1 MILFFEWK
9 YEFISSMKRFIDDL
23 RSENVIM
30 LEYLKNRK
38 HTVILNIE
46 AIINWIGNDK
56 IIVREFELLK
66 KSICEKNGYNF
77 DYIND
82 LGLLGDIILKEKEI
96 VKQVYNIKD
105 ENIKINRDNSN
116 LSIESKWLVP

>member
-1 MILFFEWK
+1 MTIVVMRIKIWIIVFFEWK

-38 HTVILNIE
+38 HTVMLNIE

-56 IIVREFELLK
+56 ITVTELELLK
-66 KSICEKNGYNF
+66 KSICENIVDKV
-77 DYIND
+77 
-82 LGLLGDIILKEKEI
+82 LK
-96 VKQVYNIKD
+96 IK
-105 ENIKINRDNSN
+105 
-116 LSIESKWLVP
+116 

>member
-1 MILFFEWK
+1 MTIVVIRIKIWTIVFFEWK

-56 IIVREFELLK
+56 ITVTELELLK
-66 KSICEKNGYNF
+66 KSICEK
-77 DYIND
+77 
-82 LGLLGDIILKEKEI
+82 I
-96 VKQVYNIKD
+96 VNKVLNIK
-105 ENIKINRDNSN
+105 
-116 LSIESKWLVP
+116 

>member
-1 MILFFEWK
+1 MTIVVMRIKIWIIVFFEWK

-23 RSENVIM
+23 RSENLIM

-56 IIVREFELLK
+56 IIVRELELLK
-66 KSICEKNGYNF
+66 KSICEK
-77 DYIND
+77 
-82 LGLLGDIILKEKEI
+82 I
-96 VKQVYNIKD
+96 VNKVLNIK
-105 ENIKINRDNSN
+105 
-116 LSIESKWLVP
+116 

>member
-1 MILFFEWK
+1 MTIVVMRIKIWIIVFFEWK

-56 IIVREFELLK
+56 IIVTELELLK
-66 KSICEKNGYNF
+66 KSICEK
-77 DYIND
+77 
-82 LGLLGDIILKEKEI
+82 I
-96 VKQVYNIKD
+96 VNKVLNIK
-105 ENIKINRDNSN
+105 
-116 LSIESKWLVP
+116 

>member
-1 MILFFEWK
+1 MTIVVMRIKIWIILFFEWK

-56 IIVREFELLK
+56 IIVRELELLK
-66 KSICEKNGYNF
+66 KSICEK
-77 DYIND
+77 
-82 LGLLGDIILKEKEI
+82 I
-96 VKQVYNIKD
+96 VNKVLNIK
-105 ENIKINRDNSN
+105 
-116 LSIESKWLVP
+116 

>member
-1 MILFFEWK
+1 MTIVVMRIKIWTIVFFEWK

-23 RSENVIM
+23 RSKNVIM

-56 IIVREFELLK
+56 ITVTELELLK
-66 KSICEKNGYNF
+66 KSICEK
-77 DYIND
+77 
-82 LGLLGDIILKEKEI
+82 I
-96 VKQVYNIKD
+96 VNKVLNIK
-105 ENIKINRDNSN
+105 
-116 LSIESKWLVP
+116 

>member
-1 MILFFEWK
+1 MTIVVMRIKIWIIVFFEWK
-9 YEFISSMKRFIDDL
+9 YEFISSMKRLIDDL
-23 RSENVIM
+23 RSENLIM

-66 KSICEKNGYNF
+66 KSICEK
-77 DYIND
+77 
-82 LGLLGDIILKEKEI
+82 I
-96 VKQVYNIKD
+96 VNKVLNIK
-105 ENIKINRDNSN
+105 
-116 LSIESKWLVP
+116 

>member
-1 MILFFEWK
+1 MKPVIYPLINCMTIVVMRMKIWIIVFFEWK

-56 IIVREFELLK
+56 ITVTELELLK
-66 KSICEKNGYNF
+66 KSICEN
-77 DYIND
+77 
-82 LGLLGDIILKEKEI
+82 I
-96 VKQVYNIKD
+96 VDKVLNIK
-105 ENIKINRDNSN
+105 
-116 LSIESKWLVP
+116 

>member
-1 MILFFEWK
+1 MTIVVMRIKIWIIVFFEWK

-56 IIVREFELLK
+56 ITVTELELLK
-66 KSICEKNGYNF
+66 KSICENIVDKV
-77 DYIND
+77 
-82 LGLLGDIILKEKEI
+82 LK
-96 VKQVYNIKD
+96 IK
-105 ENIKINRDNSN
+105 
-116 LSIESKWLVP
+116 

>member
-1 MILFFEWK
+1 MTIVVMRIKIWIIVFFEWK

-56 IIVREFELLK
+56 ITVTELELLK
-66 KSICEKNGYNF
+66 KSICEN
-77 DYIND
+77 
-82 LGLLGDIILKEKEI
+82 I
-96 VKQVYNIKD
+96 VD
-105 ENIKINRDNSN
+105 
-116 LSIESKWLVP
+116 

>member
-1 MILFFEWK
+1 MTIVVMRIKIWMILFFEWK

-23 RSENVIM
+23 RSENLIM

-56 IIVREFELLK
+56 IIVRELELLK
-66 KSICEKNGYNF
+66 KSICEK
-77 DYIND
+77 
-82 LGLLGDIILKEKEI
+82 I
-96 VKQVYNIKD
+96 VNKVLNIK
-105 ENIKINRDNSN
+105 
-116 LSIESKWLVP
+116 

>member
-1 MILFFEWK
+1 MTIVVMRIKIWIIVFFEWK
-9 YEFISSMKRFIDDL
+9 YEFISSIKRFIDDL

-56 IIVREFELLK
+56 ITVTELELLK
-66 KSICEKNGYNF
+66 KSICENIVDKV
-77 DYIND
+77 
-82 LGLLGDIILKEKEI
+82 LK
-96 VKQVYNIKD
+96 IK
-105 ENIKINRDNSN
+105 
-116 LSIESKWLVP
+116 

>member
-1 MILFFEWK
+1 MTIVVMRIKIWIIVFFEWK

-23 RSENVIM
+23 RSENLIM

-56 IIVREFELLK
+56 ITVIELELLK
-66 KSICEKNGYNF
+66 KSICENIVDKV
-77 DYIND
+77 
-82 LGLLGDIILKEKEI
+82 LK
-96 VKQVYNIKD
+96 IK
-105 ENIKINRDNSN
+105 
-116 LSIESKWLVP
+116 

>member
-1 MILFFEWK
+1 MKPVIYPLINCKTIVVMRIKIWIIVFFEWK

-56 IIVREFELLK
+56 ITVTELELLK
-66 KSICEKNGYNF
+66 KSICENIVDKV
-77 DYIND
+77 
-82 LGLLGDIILKEKEI
+82 LK
-96 VKQVYNIKD
+96 IK
-105 ENIKINRDNSN
+105 
-116 LSIESKWLVP
+116 

>member
-1 MILFFEWK
+1 MTIVVMRIKIWIIVFFEWK

-56 IIVREFELLK
+56 IIVRELELLK
-66 KSICEKNGYNF
+66 KSICENIVDKV
-77 DYIND
+77 
-82 LGLLGDIILKEKEI
+82 LK
-96 VKQVYNIKD
+96 IK
-105 ENIKINRDNSN
+105 
-116 LSIESKWLVP
+116 

>member
-1 MILFFEWK
+1 MTIVVMRIKIWMILFFEWK

-23 RSENVIM
+23 SSENVIM

-56 IIVREFELLK
+56 IIVRELELLK
-66 KSICEKNGYNF
+66 KSICEK
-77 DYIND
+77 
-82 LGLLGDIILKEKEI
+82 I
-96 VKQVYNIKD
+96 VNKVLNIK
-105 ENIKINRDNSN
+105 
-116 LSIESKWLVP
+116 

>member
-1 MILFFEWK
+1 MTIVVMRIKIWIIVFFEWK

-56 IIVREFELLK
+56 IIVRELELLK
-66 KSICEKNGYNF
+66 KSICEK
-77 DYIND
+77 
-82 LGLLGDIILKEKEI
+82 I
-96 VKQVYNIKD
+96 VNKVLNIK
-105 ENIKINRDNSN
+105 
-116 LSIESKWLVP
+116 

>member
-1 MILFFEWK
+1 MKPVIYPLINCKTIVVMRIKIWIIVFFEWK

-56 IIVREFELLK
+56 ITVTELELLK
-66 KSICEKNGYNF
+66 KSICEK
-77 DYIND
+77 
-82 LGLLGDIILKEKEI
+82 I
-96 VKQVYNIKD
+96 VNKVLNIK
-105 ENIKINRDNSN
+105 
-116 LSIESKWLVP
+116 

>member
-1 MILFFEWK
+1 MTIVVMRIKLWIIVFFEWK

-56 IIVREFELLK
+56 ITVTELELLK
-66 KSICEKNGYNF
+66 KSICEN
-77 DYIND
+77 
-82 LGLLGDIILKEKEI
+82 I
-96 VKQVYNIKD
+96 VDKVLNIK
-105 ENIKINRDNSN
+105 
-116 LSIESKWLVP
+116 

>member
-1 MILFFEWK
+1 MTIVVMRIKIWIIVFFEWK

-66 KSICEKNGYNF
+66 KSICEK
-77 DYIND
+77 
-82 LGLLGDIILKEKEI
+82 I
-96 VKQVYNIKD
+96 VNKVLNIK
-105 ENIKINRDNSN
+105 
-116 LSIESKWLVP
+116 

>member
-1 MILFFEWK
+1 MTIVVMRIKIWIIVFFEWK

-56 IIVREFELLK
+56 ITVTELELLK
-66 KSICEKNGYNF
+66 KSICEK
-77 DYIND
+77 
-82 LGLLGDIILKEKEI
+82 I
-96 VKQVYNIKD
+96 VNKVLNIK
-105 ENIKINRDNSN
+105 
-116 LSIESKWLVP
+116 

>member
-1 MILFFEWK
+1 MTIVVIRIKIWTIVFFEWK

-56 IIVREFELLK
+56 IIVRELELLK
-66 KSICEKNGYNF
+66 KSICEK
-77 DYIND
+77 
-82 LGLLGDIILKEKEI
+82 I
-96 VKQVYNIKD
+96 VNKVLNIK
-105 ENIKINRDNSN
+105 
-116 LSIESKWLVP
+116 

>member
-1 MILFFEWK
+1 MTIVVMRIKIWTIVFFEWK

-56 IIVREFELLK
+56 IIVRELELLK
-66 KSICEKNGYNF
+66 KSICEK
-77 DYIND
+77 
-82 LGLLGDIILKEKEI
+82 I
-96 VKQVYNIKD
+96 VNKVLNIK
-105 ENIKINRDNSN
+105 
-116 LSIESKWLVP
+116 

>member
-1 MILFFEWK
+1 MTIVVMRIKIWIIVFFEWK

-56 IIVREFELLK
+56 ITVTELELLK
-66 KSICEKNGYNF
+66 KSICEN
-77 DYIND
+77 
-82 LGLLGDIILKEKEI
+82 I
-96 VKQVYNIKD
+96 VDKVLNIK
-105 ENIKINRDNSN
+105 
-116 LSIESKWLVP
+116 